1 MEPDE
6 PGRTPLD
13 RAACIPPADRELL
26 AEHVSPHIL
35 DEAENFLGH
44 LPEAKGKEFLVELR
58 HAAPRYRDRALFIAL
73 ARVNHNTEQA
83 AASHSP
89 GPQP

>member
-6 PGRTPLD
+6 RGRPPLD

-26 AEHVSPHIL
+26 AEHLSPQIL
-35 DEAENFLGH
+35 DEAENVLGH
-44 LPEAKGKEFLVELR
+44 LPEAKRNELLVEFR

-73 ARVNHNTEQA
+73 ARVNHNTEQSA
-83 AASHSP
+83 PSHSS
-89 GPQP
+89 GRQP